1 LPNKSSLKSVFPSII
16 VNGKVVKTE
25 NAKQPFEIHADSVEI
40 FNLADAD
47 YPLQKKRHSFE
58 YLRTVAHLRPRTNT
72 FNAVFRIRSV
82 AAFAIHE
89 YFQNNG
95 YVYVNTPI
103 ITCADCEGS
112 AEMFKLTTLDLDK
125 PLPQKDGKTDFSEDL
140 FGKKA
145 YITGSGQLHG
155 ETFAEAYGKIYTF
168 GPTLRSENSNT
179 KTHANEF
186 WMIEPEIAF
195 CDLEQLMDIEE
206 DCLKFVVSRVL
217 EKCPEEMEFCNNF
230 IEKGLIDKLH
240 KLVNSKFVRIDHKEA
255 IDILKKADK
264 EWEFKPEYGE
274 DLGFYKLRWAF
285 DVAIAFIYNTFGFA
299 GIYAFVVIIASL
311 TVLSLFNILL
321 KQKNNIVLSF
331 IATVISMLLMTSNWS
346 FTARGQ
352 IISYL
357 LLLLEIYFIE
367 KMISTKQKR
376 YYIIFLVI
384 SALIVNFHASVW
396 YMTII
401 LVLPYLAEA
410 IMHKIMKNKNLEK
423 SKIILEPISIKML
436 IIAILCLVLGSFISP
451 IGTYTYTYMFK
462 VIGGIS
468 STFISELQQTDIIS
482 SIGMILGLIV
492 IDILM
497 LATKSKM
504 KLSDILLFFG
514 LYFMAI
520 LARRNQAFLY
530 LIGTIPVVRLITN
543 FFETYDTENIL
554 EKLNNFFSKNW
565 VLGCTTI
572 VIVIGL
578 SSNMVTRIR
587 EKYVNERKYPV
598 EAVNFIKENL
608 DYKNLKIYNSF
619 NYGSYLELSGIPAF
633 VDSRSEIFTEEF
645 NNVTIL
651 KDWLE
656 TSRGNVNYNDT
667 FAKYEIDYAIVE
679 DKEIINTYISADE
692 NYEKVFDDETFSI
705 YMKK

>member
-1 LPNKSSLKSVFPSII
+1 MKNKKLYIVFSMLLIVII
-16 VNGKVVKTE
+16 LMTVTKEMQNDTFFTIATGEHILQEGYDNVDHLTWHE
-25 NAKQPFEIHADSVEI
+25 N
-40 FNLADAD
+40 
-47 YPLQKKRHSFE
+47 
-58 YLRTVAHLRPRTNT
+58 
-72 FNAVFRIRSV
+72 
-82 AAFAIHE
+82 
-89 YFQNNG
+89 
-95 YVYVNTPI
+95 
-103 ITCADCEGS
+103 
-112 AEMFKLTTLDLDK
+112 
-125 PLPQKDGKTDFSEDL
+125 
-140 FGKKA
+140 
-145 YITGSGQLHG
+145 
-155 ETFAEAYGKIYTF
+155 
-168 GPTLRSENSNT
+168 
-179 KTHANEF
+179 
-186 WMIEPEIAF
+186 
-195 CDLEQLMDIEE
+195 
-206 DCLKFVVSRVL
+206 
-217 EKCPEEMEFCNNF
+217 
-230 IEKGLIDKLH
+230 
-240 KLVNSKFVRIDHKEA
+240 
-255 IDILKKADK
+255 
-264 EWEFKPEYGE
+264 
-274 DLGFYKLRWAF
+274 LGFYKLRWAF

-311 TVLSLFNILL
+311 TGLSLFNILL

-587 EKYVNERKYPV
+587 EKYVNEKKYPV

-608 DYKNLKIYNSF
+608 DYINLRIYNSF

-667 FAKYEIDYAIVE
+667 FEKYKIDYAIVE
-679 DKEIINTYISADE
+679 DKEIINTYISVDK

-705 YMKK
+705 YVKK

>member
-1 LPNKSSLKSVFPSII
+1 MKNKKLYIVFSMLLIVII
-16 VNGKVVKTE
+16 LMTVTKEMQNDTFFTIATGE
-25 NAKQPFEIHADSVEI
+25 HI
-40 FNLADAD
+40 
-47 YPLQKKRHSFE
+47 LQE
-58 YLRTVAHLRPRTNT
+58 GYDNVDHLTW
-72 FNAVFRIRSV
+72 
-82 AAFAIHE
+82 H
-89 YFQNNG
+89 
-95 YVYVNTPI
+95 
-103 ITCADCEGS
+103 
-112 AEMFKLTTLDLDK
+112 
-125 PLPQKDGKTDFSEDL
+125 
-140 FGKKA
+140 
-145 YITGSGQLHG
+145 
-155 ETFAEAYGKIYTF
+155 
-168 GPTLRSENSNT
+168 
-179 KTHANEF
+179 
-186 WMIEPEIAF
+186 
-195 CDLEQLMDIEE
+195 
-206 DCLKFVVSRVL
+206 
-217 EKCPEEMEFCNNF
+217 
-230 IEKGLIDKLH
+230 
-240 KLVNSKFVRIDHKEA
+240 
-255 IDILKKADK
+255 
-264 EWEFKPEYGE
+264 E

-530 LIGTIPVVRLITN
+530 LIGTIPAKQSCQ
-543 FFETYDTENIL
+543 Y
-554 EKLNNFFSKNW
+554 
-565 VLGCTTI
+565 
-572 VIVIGL
+572 
-578 SSNMVTRIR
+578 
-587 EKYVNERKYPV
+587 
-598 EAVNFIKENL
+598 AV
-608 DYKNLKIYNSF
+608 Y
-619 NYGSYLELSGIPAF
+619 
-633 VDSRSEIFTEEF
+633 
-645 NNVTIL
+645 
-651 KDWLE
+651 
-656 TSRGNVNYNDT
+656 
-667 FAKYEIDYAIVE
+667 
-679 DKEIINTYISADE
+679 
-692 NYEKVFDDETFSI
+692 
-705 YMKK
+705 

>member
-1 LPNKSSLKSVFPSII
+1 MKNKKLYIVFSMLLIVII
-16 VNGKVVKTE
+16 LMTVTKEMQNDTFFTIATGEHILQEGYDNVDHLTWHE
-25 NAKQPFEIHADSVEI
+25 N
-40 FNLADAD
+40 
-47 YPLQKKRHSFE
+47 
-58 YLRTVAHLRPRTNT
+58 
-72 FNAVFRIRSV
+72 
-82 AAFAIHE
+82 
-89 YFQNNG
+89 
-95 YVYVNTPI
+95 
-103 ITCADCEGS
+103 
-112 AEMFKLTTLDLDK
+112 
-125 PLPQKDGKTDFSEDL
+125 
-140 FGKKA
+140 
-145 YITGSGQLHG
+145 
-155 ETFAEAYGKIYTF
+155 
-168 GPTLRSENSNT
+168 
-179 KTHANEF
+179 
-186 WMIEPEIAF
+186 
-195 CDLEQLMDIEE
+195 
-206 DCLKFVVSRVL
+206 
-217 EKCPEEMEFCNNF
+217 
-230 IEKGLIDKLH
+230 
-240 KLVNSKFVRIDHKEA
+240 
-255 IDILKKADK
+255 
-264 EWEFKPEYGE
+264 
-274 DLGFYKLRWAF
+274 LGFYKLRWAF
-285 DVAIAFIYNTFGFA
+285 DVTIAFIYNTFGFA

-311 TVLSLFNILL
+311 TGLSLFNILL

-367 KMISTKQKR
+367 KLISTKQKR

-554 EKLNNFFSKNW
+554 EKVNNFFSKNW

-608 DYKNLKIYNSF
+608 DYKNLRIYNSF

-679 DKEIINTYISADE
+679 DKEIINTYISVDE

>member
-1 LPNKSSLKSVFPSII
+1 MKNK
-16 VNGKVVKTE
+16 
-25 NAKQPFEIHADSVEI
+25 
-40 FNLADAD
+40 
-47 YPLQKKRHSFE
+47 
-58 YLRTVAHLRPRTNT
+58 
-72 FNAVFRIRSV
+72 
-82 AAFAIHE
+82 
-89 YFQNNG
+89 
-95 YVYVNTPI
+95 
-103 ITCADCEGS
+103 
-112 AEMFKLTTLDLDK
+112 
-125 PLPQKDGKTDFSEDL
+125 
-140 FGKKA
+140 
-145 YITGSGQLHG
+145 
-155 ETFAEAYGKIYTF
+155 KIYIVFCILLVIIILLTVTKEMQNDTF
-168 GPTLRSENSNT
+168 FT
-179 KTHANEF
+179 
-186 WMIEPEIAF
+186 IATGKHILQ
-195 CDLEQLMDIEE
+195 DGYDN
-206 DCLKFVVSRVL
+206 V
-217 EKCPEEMEFCNNF
+217 
-230 IEKGLIDKLH
+230 
-240 KLVNSKFVRIDHKEA
+240 DH
-255 IDILKKADK
+255 LT
-264 EWEFKPEYGE
+264 WHE

-645 NNVTIL
+645 NDVTIL

-705 YMKK
+705 YIKK

>member
-1 LPNKSSLKSVFPSII
+1 MKNKKLYIVFSMLLIVII
-16 VNGKVVKTE
+16 LMTVTKEMQNDTFFTIATGEHILQEGYDNVDHLTWHE
-25 NAKQPFEIHADSVEI
+25 N
-40 FNLADAD
+40 
-47 YPLQKKRHSFE
+47 
-58 YLRTVAHLRPRTNT
+58 
-72 FNAVFRIRSV
+72 
-82 AAFAIHE
+82 
-89 YFQNNG
+89 
-95 YVYVNTPI
+95 
-103 ITCADCEGS
+103 
-112 AEMFKLTTLDLDK
+112 
-125 PLPQKDGKTDFSEDL
+125 
-140 FGKKA
+140 
-145 YITGSGQLHG
+145 
-155 ETFAEAYGKIYTF
+155 
-168 GPTLRSENSNT
+168 
-179 KTHANEF
+179 
-186 WMIEPEIAF
+186 
-195 CDLEQLMDIEE
+195 
-206 DCLKFVVSRVL
+206 
-217 EKCPEEMEFCNNF
+217 
-230 IEKGLIDKLH
+230 
-240 KLVNSKFVRIDHKEA
+240 
-255 IDILKKADK
+255 
-264 EWEFKPEYGE
+264 
-274 DLGFYKLRWAF
+274 LGFYKLRWAF

-311 TVLSLFNILL
+311 TGLSLFNILL

-587 EKYVNERKYPV
+587 EKYVNEKKYPV

-608 DYKNLKIYNSF
+608 DYINLRIYNSF

>member
-1 LPNKSSLKSVFPSII
+1 MKNKKLYIVFSMLLIVII
-16 VNGKVVKTE
+16 LMTVTKEMQNDTFFTIATGEHILQEGYDNVDHLTWHE
-25 NAKQPFEIHADSVEI
+25 N
-40 FNLADAD
+40 
-47 YPLQKKRHSFE
+47 
-58 YLRTVAHLRPRTNT
+58 
-72 FNAVFRIRSV
+72 
-82 AAFAIHE
+82 
-89 YFQNNG
+89 
-95 YVYVNTPI
+95 
-103 ITCADCEGS
+103 
-112 AEMFKLTTLDLDK
+112 
-125 PLPQKDGKTDFSEDL
+125 
-140 FGKKA
+140 
-145 YITGSGQLHG
+145 
-155 ETFAEAYGKIYTF
+155 
-168 GPTLRSENSNT
+168 
-179 KTHANEF
+179 
-186 WMIEPEIAF
+186 
-195 CDLEQLMDIEE
+195 
-206 DCLKFVVSRVL
+206 
-217 EKCPEEMEFCNNF
+217 
-230 IEKGLIDKLH
+230 
-240 KLVNSKFVRIDHKEA
+240 
-255 IDILKKADK
+255 
-264 EWEFKPEYGE
+264 
-274 DLGFYKLRWAF
+274 LGFYKLRWAF

-311 TVLSLFNILL
+311 TGLSLFNILL

-367 KMISTKQKR
+367 KLISTKQKR

-423 SKIILEPISIKML
+423 SKIILESISIKML

-554 EKLNNFFSKNW
+554 EKVNNFFSKNW

-587 EKYVNERKYPV
+587 EKYVNEKKYPV

-608 DYKNLKIYNSF
+608 DYKNLRIYNSF

-679 DKEIINTYISADE
+679 DKEIINTYISVDE

>member
-1 LPNKSSLKSVFPSII
+1 MKNKKLYIVFSMLLIVII
-16 VNGKVVKTE
+16 LMTVTKEMQNDTFFTIATGE
-25 NAKQPFEIHADSVEI
+25 HI
-40 FNLADAD
+40 
-47 YPLQKKRHSFE
+47 LQE
-58 YLRTVAHLRPRTNT
+58 GYDNVDHLTW
-72 FNAVFRIRSV
+72 
-82 AAFAIHE
+82 H
-89 YFQNNG
+89 
-95 YVYVNTPI
+95 
-103 ITCADCEGS
+103 
-112 AEMFKLTTLDLDK
+112 
-125 PLPQKDGKTDFSEDL
+125 
-140 FGKKA
+140 
-145 YITGSGQLHG
+145 
-155 ETFAEAYGKIYTF
+155 
-168 GPTLRSENSNT
+168 
-179 KTHANEF
+179 
-186 WMIEPEIAF
+186 
-195 CDLEQLMDIEE
+195 
-206 DCLKFVVSRVL
+206 
-217 EKCPEEMEFCNNF
+217 
-230 IEKGLIDKLH
+230 
-240 KLVNSKFVRIDHKEA
+240 
-255 IDILKKADK
+255 
-264 EWEFKPEYGE
+264 E

-285 DVAIAFIYNTFGFA
+285 DAAIAFIYNAFGFA
-299 GIYAFVVIIASL
+299 AIYAFVVIIASL

-656 TSRGNVNYNDT
+656 TSKGNVNYNDT

>member
-1 LPNKSSLKSVFPSII
+1 MKNKKLYIVFSMLLIVII
-16 VNGKVVKTE
+16 LMTVTKEMQNDTFFTIATGEHILQEGYDNVDHLTWHE
-25 NAKQPFEIHADSVEI
+25 N
-40 FNLADAD
+40 
-47 YPLQKKRHSFE
+47 
-58 YLRTVAHLRPRTNT
+58 
-72 FNAVFRIRSV
+72 
-82 AAFAIHE
+82 
-89 YFQNNG
+89 
-95 YVYVNTPI
+95 
-103 ITCADCEGS
+103 
-112 AEMFKLTTLDLDK
+112 
-125 PLPQKDGKTDFSEDL
+125 
-140 FGKKA
+140 
-145 YITGSGQLHG
+145 
-155 ETFAEAYGKIYTF
+155 
-168 GPTLRSENSNT
+168 
-179 KTHANEF
+179 
-186 WMIEPEIAF
+186 
-195 CDLEQLMDIEE
+195 
-206 DCLKFVVSRVL
+206 
-217 EKCPEEMEFCNNF
+217 
-230 IEKGLIDKLH
+230 
-240 KLVNSKFVRIDHKEA
+240 
-255 IDILKKADK
+255 
-264 EWEFKPEYGE
+264 
-274 DLGFYKLRWAF
+274 LGFYKLRWAF

-346 FTARGQ
+346 FTALGQ

-587 EKYVNERKYPV
+587 EKYVNEKKYPV

-608 DYKNLKIYNSF
+608 DYINLRIYNSF

-705 YMKK
+705 YIKK

>member
-1 LPNKSSLKSVFPSII
+1 MKNKKLYIVFSMLLIVII
-16 VNGKVVKTE
+16 LMTVTKEMQNDTFFTIATGEHILQEGYDNVDHLTWHE
-25 NAKQPFEIHADSVEI
+25 N
-40 FNLADAD
+40 
-47 YPLQKKRHSFE
+47 
-58 YLRTVAHLRPRTNT
+58 
-72 FNAVFRIRSV
+72 
-82 AAFAIHE
+82 
-89 YFQNNG
+89 
-95 YVYVNTPI
+95 
-103 ITCADCEGS
+103 
-112 AEMFKLTTLDLDK
+112 
-125 PLPQKDGKTDFSEDL
+125 
-140 FGKKA
+140 
-145 YITGSGQLHG
+145 
-155 ETFAEAYGKIYTF
+155 
-168 GPTLRSENSNT
+168 
-179 KTHANEF
+179 
-186 WMIEPEIAF
+186 
-195 CDLEQLMDIEE
+195 
-206 DCLKFVVSRVL
+206 
-217 EKCPEEMEFCNNF
+217 
-230 IEKGLIDKLH
+230 
-240 KLVNSKFVRIDHKEA
+240 
-255 IDILKKADK
+255 
-264 EWEFKPEYGE
+264 
-274 DLGFYKLRWAF
+274 LGFYKLRWAF

-311 TVLSLFNILL
+311 TGLSLFNILL

-554 EKLNNFFSKNW
+554 EKVNNFFSKNW

-587 EKYVNERKYPV
+587 EKYVNEKKYPV

-608 DYKNLKIYNSF
+608 DYINLRIYNSF

-679 DKEIINTYISADE
+679 DKEIINTYISVDE

>member
-1 LPNKSSLKSVFPSII
+1 MKNKKLYIVFSMLLIVII
-16 VNGKVVKTE
+16 LMTVTKEMQNDTFFTIATGEHILQEGYDNVDHLTWHE
-25 NAKQPFEIHADSVEI
+25 N
-40 FNLADAD
+40 
-47 YPLQKKRHSFE
+47 
-58 YLRTVAHLRPRTNT
+58 
-72 FNAVFRIRSV
+72 
-82 AAFAIHE
+82 
-89 YFQNNG
+89 
-95 YVYVNTPI
+95 
-103 ITCADCEGS
+103 
-112 AEMFKLTTLDLDK
+112 
-125 PLPQKDGKTDFSEDL
+125 
-140 FGKKA
+140 
-145 YITGSGQLHG
+145 
-155 ETFAEAYGKIYTF
+155 
-168 GPTLRSENSNT
+168 
-179 KTHANEF
+179 
-186 WMIEPEIAF
+186 
-195 CDLEQLMDIEE
+195 
-206 DCLKFVVSRVL
+206 
-217 EKCPEEMEFCNNF
+217 
-230 IEKGLIDKLH
+230 
-240 KLVNSKFVRIDHKEA
+240 
-255 IDILKKADK
+255 
-264 EWEFKPEYGE
+264 
-274 DLGFYKLRWAF
+274 LGFYKLRWAF

-311 TVLSLFNILL
+311 TGLSLFNILL

-587 EKYVNERKYPV
+587 EKYVNEKKYPV

-608 DYKNLKIYNSF
+608 DYINLRIYNSF

-692 NYEKVFDDETFSI
+692 NYEKVFDDETF
-705 YMKK
+705 

>member
-1 LPNKSSLKSVFPSII
+1 MKNKKLYIVFSMLLIVII
-16 VNGKVVKTE
+16 LMTVTKEMQNDTFFTIATGEHILQEGYDNVDHLTWHE
-25 NAKQPFEIHADSVEI
+25 N
-40 FNLADAD
+40 
-47 YPLQKKRHSFE
+47 
-58 YLRTVAHLRPRTNT
+58 
-72 FNAVFRIRSV
+72 
-82 AAFAIHE
+82 
-89 YFQNNG
+89 
-95 YVYVNTPI
+95 
-103 ITCADCEGS
+103 
-112 AEMFKLTTLDLDK
+112 
-125 PLPQKDGKTDFSEDL
+125 
-140 FGKKA
+140 
-145 YITGSGQLHG
+145 
-155 ETFAEAYGKIYTF
+155 
-168 GPTLRSENSNT
+168 
-179 KTHANEF
+179 
-186 WMIEPEIAF
+186 
-195 CDLEQLMDIEE
+195 
-206 DCLKFVVSRVL
+206 
-217 EKCPEEMEFCNNF
+217 
-230 IEKGLIDKLH
+230 
-240 KLVNSKFVRIDHKEA
+240 
-255 IDILKKADK
+255 
-264 EWEFKPEYGE
+264 
-274 DLGFYKLRWAF
+274 LGFYKLRWAF

-311 TVLSLFNILL
+311 TGLSLFNILL

-367 KMISTKQKR
+367 KLISTKQKR

-554 EKLNNFFSKNW
+554 EKVNNFFSKNW

-598 EAVNFIKENL
+598 GAVNFIKENL

-679 DKEIINTYISADE
+679 DKEIINTYISVDE

>member
-1 LPNKSSLKSVFPSII
+1 MKNKKLYIVFSMLLIVII
-16 VNGKVVKTE
+16 LMTVTKEMQNDTFFTIATGEHILQEGYDNVDHLTWHE
-25 NAKQPFEIHADSVEI
+25 N
-40 FNLADAD
+40 
-47 YPLQKKRHSFE
+47 
-58 YLRTVAHLRPRTNT
+58 
-72 FNAVFRIRSV
+72 
-82 AAFAIHE
+82 
-89 YFQNNG
+89 
-95 YVYVNTPI
+95 
-103 ITCADCEGS
+103 
-112 AEMFKLTTLDLDK
+112 
-125 PLPQKDGKTDFSEDL
+125 
-140 FGKKA
+140 
-145 YITGSGQLHG
+145 
-155 ETFAEAYGKIYTF
+155 
-168 GPTLRSENSNT
+168 
-179 KTHANEF
+179 
-186 WMIEPEIAF
+186 
-195 CDLEQLMDIEE
+195 
-206 DCLKFVVSRVL
+206 
-217 EKCPEEMEFCNNF
+217 
-230 IEKGLIDKLH
+230 
-240 KLVNSKFVRIDHKEA
+240 
-255 IDILKKADK
+255 
-264 EWEFKPEYGE
+264 
-274 DLGFYKLRWAF
+274 LGFYKLRWAF

-367 KMISTKQKR
+367 KLISTKQKR
-376 YYIIFLVI
+376 YYIIFFVM

>member
-1 LPNKSSLKSVFPSII
+1 MKNKKLYIVFSMLLIVII
-16 VNGKVVKTE
+16 LMTVTKEMQNDTFFTIATGEHILQEGYDNVDHLTWHE
-25 NAKQPFEIHADSVEI
+25 N
-40 FNLADAD
+40 
-47 YPLQKKRHSFE
+47 
-58 YLRTVAHLRPRTNT
+58 
-72 FNAVFRIRSV
+72 
-82 AAFAIHE
+82 
-89 YFQNNG
+89 
-95 YVYVNTPI
+95 
-103 ITCADCEGS
+103 
-112 AEMFKLTTLDLDK
+112 
-125 PLPQKDGKTDFSEDL
+125 
-140 FGKKA
+140 
-145 YITGSGQLHG
+145 
-155 ETFAEAYGKIYTF
+155 
-168 GPTLRSENSNT
+168 
-179 KTHANEF
+179 
-186 WMIEPEIAF
+186 
-195 CDLEQLMDIEE
+195 
-206 DCLKFVVSRVL
+206 
-217 EKCPEEMEFCNNF
+217 
-230 IEKGLIDKLH
+230 
-240 KLVNSKFVRIDHKEA
+240 
-255 IDILKKADK
+255 
-264 EWEFKPEYGE
+264 
-274 DLGFYKLRWAF
+274 LGFYKLRWAF

-311 TVLSLFNILL
+311 TALSLFNILL
-321 KQKNNIVLSF
+321 KQKNNVVLSF
-331 IATVISMLLMTSNWS
+331 IATVISMLLMTSNWA

-384 SALIVNFHASVW
+384 SSLIVNFHASVW

-504 KLSDILLFFG
+504 KLSDILLFCG

-543 FFETYDTENIL
+543 FFETYDTENIS
-554 EKLNNFFSKNW
+554 EKVNDFFSKNW

-587 EKYVNERKYPV
+587 EKYVNEKKYPV
-598 EAVNFIKENL
+598 GAVNFIKENL

-667 FAKYEIDYAIVE
+667 FEKYKIDYAIVE
-679 DKEIINTYISADE
+679 DKEIINTYISVDE

-705 YMKK
+705 YVKK

>member
-1 LPNKSSLKSVFPSII
+1 MKNKKLYIVFSMLLIVII
-16 VNGKVVKTE
+16 LMTVTKEMQNDTFFTIATGEHILQEGYDNVDHLTWHE
-25 NAKQPFEIHADSVEI
+25 N
-40 FNLADAD
+40 
-47 YPLQKKRHSFE
+47 
-58 YLRTVAHLRPRTNT
+58 
-72 FNAVFRIRSV
+72 
-82 AAFAIHE
+82 
-89 YFQNNG
+89 
-95 YVYVNTPI
+95 
-103 ITCADCEGS
+103 
-112 AEMFKLTTLDLDK
+112 
-125 PLPQKDGKTDFSEDL
+125 
-140 FGKKA
+140 
-145 YITGSGQLHG
+145 
-155 ETFAEAYGKIYTF
+155 
-168 GPTLRSENSNT
+168 
-179 KTHANEF
+179 
-186 WMIEPEIAF
+186 
-195 CDLEQLMDIEE
+195 
-206 DCLKFVVSRVL
+206 
-217 EKCPEEMEFCNNF
+217 
-230 IEKGLIDKLH
+230 
-240 KLVNSKFVRIDHKEA
+240 
-255 IDILKKADK
+255 
-264 EWEFKPEYGE
+264 
-274 DLGFYKLRWAF
+274 LGFYKLRWAF

-543 FFETYDTENIL
+543 FLETYDTENIL

>member
-1 LPNKSSLKSVFPSII
+1 MKNKKLYIVFSMLLIVII
-16 VNGKVVKTE
+16 LMTVTKEMQNDTFFTIATGEHILQEGYDNVDHLTWHE
-25 NAKQPFEIHADSVEI
+25 N
-40 FNLADAD
+40 
-47 YPLQKKRHSFE
+47 
-58 YLRTVAHLRPRTNT
+58 
-72 FNAVFRIRSV
+72 
-82 AAFAIHE
+82 
-89 YFQNNG
+89 
-95 YVYVNTPI
+95 
-103 ITCADCEGS
+103 
-112 AEMFKLTTLDLDK
+112 
-125 PLPQKDGKTDFSEDL
+125 
-140 FGKKA
+140 
-145 YITGSGQLHG
+145 
-155 ETFAEAYGKIYTF
+155 
-168 GPTLRSENSNT
+168 
-179 KTHANEF
+179 
-186 WMIEPEIAF
+186 
-195 CDLEQLMDIEE
+195 
-206 DCLKFVVSRVL
+206 
-217 EKCPEEMEFCNNF
+217 
-230 IEKGLIDKLH
+230 
-240 KLVNSKFVRIDHKEA
+240 
-255 IDILKKADK
+255 
-264 EWEFKPEYGE
+264 
-274 DLGFYKLRWAF
+274 LGFYKLRWAF

-311 TVLSLFNILL
+311 TGLSLFNILL

-367 KMISTKQKR
+367 KLISTKQKR

-423 SKIILEPISIKML
+423 SKIILESISIKML

-554 EKLNNFFSKNW
+554 EKVNNFFSKNW

-608 DYKNLKIYNSF
+608 DYKNLRIYNSF

-679 DKEIINTYISADE
+679 DKEIINTYISVDE

>member
-1 LPNKSSLKSVFPSII
+1 MKNKKLYIVFSMLLIVIILMNVTKEMQNDTFFSIATGEHI
-16 VNGKVVKTE
+16 
-25 NAKQPFEIHADSVEI
+25 
-40 FNLADAD
+40 
-47 YPLQKKRHSFE
+47 LQE
-58 YLRTVAHLRPRTNT
+58 
-72 FNAVFRIRSV
+72 
-82 AAFAIHE
+82 
-89 YFQNNG
+89 G
-95 YVYVNTPI
+95 YDN
-103 ITCADCEGS
+103 
-112 AEMFKLTTLDLDK
+112 
-125 PLPQKDGKTDFSEDL
+125 
-140 FGKKA
+140 
-145 YITGSGQLHG
+145 
-155 ETFAEAYGKIYTF
+155 
-168 GPTLRSENSNT
+168 
-179 KTHANEF
+179 
-186 WMIEPEIAF
+186 
-195 CDLEQLMDIEE
+195 
-206 DCLKFVVSRVL
+206 
-217 EKCPEEMEFCNNF
+217 
-230 IEKGLIDKLH
+230 
-240 KLVNSKFVRIDHKEA
+240 IDHLTWHEN
-255 IDILKKADK
+255 
-264 EWEFKPEYGE
+264 
-274 DLGFYKLRWAF
+274 LGFYKLRWAF
-285 DVAIAFIYNTFGFA
+285 DVMIAFIYNTFGFA
-299 GIYAFVVIIASL
+299 GIYAFVVLITCL
-311 TVLSLFNILL
+311 TAFSLFNILL

-331 IATVISMLLMTSNWS
+331 IATAISMLLMTSNWA

-376 YYIIFLVI
+376 YYIIFFII
-384 SALIVNFHASVW
+384 SVLIVNFHASVW
-396 YMTII
+396 YMTVI
-401 LVLPYLAEA
+401 LILPYLAEA
-410 IMHKIMKNKNLEK
+410 IMYRLMKNKNLEK

-436 IIAILCLVLGSFISP
+436 IIAILCFALGSFISP

-554 EKLNNFFSKNW
+554 EKVNNFFSKNW

-598 EAVNFIKENL
+598 GAVNFIKENL

-679 DKEIINTYISADE
+679 DKEIINTYISVDE

-705 YMKK
+705 YVKK

>member
-1 LPNKSSLKSVFPSII
+1 MKNKKLYIVFSMLLIVII
-16 VNGKVVKTE
+16 LMTVTKEMQNDTFFTIATGEHILQEGYDNVDHLTWHE
-25 NAKQPFEIHADSVEI
+25 N
-40 FNLADAD
+40 
-47 YPLQKKRHSFE
+47 
-58 YLRTVAHLRPRTNT
+58 
-72 FNAVFRIRSV
+72 
-82 AAFAIHE
+82 
-89 YFQNNG
+89 
-95 YVYVNTPI
+95 
-103 ITCADCEGS
+103 
-112 AEMFKLTTLDLDK
+112 
-125 PLPQKDGKTDFSEDL
+125 
-140 FGKKA
+140 
-145 YITGSGQLHG
+145 
-155 ETFAEAYGKIYTF
+155 
-168 GPTLRSENSNT
+168 
-179 KTHANEF
+179 
-186 WMIEPEIAF
+186 
-195 CDLEQLMDIEE
+195 
-206 DCLKFVVSRVL
+206 
-217 EKCPEEMEFCNNF
+217 
-230 IEKGLIDKLH
+230 
-240 KLVNSKFVRIDHKEA
+240 
-255 IDILKKADK
+255 
-264 EWEFKPEYGE
+264 
-274 DLGFYKLRWAF
+274 LGFYKLRWAF

-451 IGTYTYTYMFK
+451 IETYTYTYMFK

-587 EKYVNERKYPV
+587 EKYVNEKKYPV
-598 EAVNFIKENL
+598 GAVNFIKENL
-608 DYKNLKIYNSF
+608 DYINLRIYNSF

-705 YMKK
+705 YVKK

>member
-1 LPNKSSLKSVFPSII
+1 MNRMKKSKKILSLILIAALMITGINIKTVKTYAKDTNKKAITAYRKLLSKEKYKWREDYSSAPDVNKTKNYKFACIDLNGDGIKELVVENPEACWADGSVKIFRY
-16 VNGKVVKTE
+16 VKGKVKKVLLCHG
-25 NAKQPFEIHADSVEI
+25 FE
-40 FNLADAD
+40 
-47 YPLQKKRHSFE
+47 
-58 YLRTVAHLRPRTNT
+58 
-72 FNAVFRIRSV
+72 
-82 AAFAIHE
+82 
-89 YFQNNG
+89 
-95 YVYVNTPI
+95 
-103 ITCADCEGS
+103 
-112 AEMFKLTTLDLDK
+112 
-125 PLPQKDGKTDFSEDL
+125 
-140 FGKKA
+140 
-145 YITGSGQLHG
+145 
-155 ETFAEAYGKIYTF
+155 
-168 GPTLRSENSNT
+168 
-179 KTHANEF
+179 
-186 WMIEPEIAF
+186 W
-195 CDLEQLMDIEE
+195 
-206 DCLKFVVSRVL
+206 
-217 EKCPEEMEFCNNF
+217 
-230 IEKGLIDKLH
+230 
-240 KLVNSKFVRIDHKEA
+240 
-255 IDILKKADK
+255 
-264 EWEFKPEYGE
+264 
-274 DLGFYKLRWAF
+274 YK
-285 DVAIAFIYNTFGFA
+285 
-299 GIYAFVVIIASL
+299 
-311 TVLSLFNILL
+311 
-321 KQKNNIVLSF
+321 
-331 IATVISMLLMTSNWS
+331 
-346 FTARGQ
+346 
-352 IISYL
+352 
-357 LLLLEIYFIE
+357 
-367 KMISTKQKR
+367 
-376 YYIIFLVI
+376 
-384 SALIVNFHASVW
+384 
-396 YMTII
+396 
-401 LVLPYLAEA
+401 
-410 IMHKIMKNKNLEK
+410 K

-436 IIAILCLVLGSFISP
+436 IIAILCLALGSFISP

-554 EKLNNFFSKNW
+554 EKVDNLFSKNW

-587 EKYVNERKYPV
+587 EKYVNEKKYPV
-598 EAVNFIKENL
+598 GAVNFIKENL
-608 DYKNLKIYNSF
+608 DYKNLRIYNSF

-667 FAKYEIDYAIVE
+667 FEKYKIDYAIVE
-679 DKEIINTYISADE
+679 DKEIINTYISVDK

-705 YMKK
+705 YVKK

>member
-1 LPNKSSLKSVFPSII
+1 MKNKKLYIVFSMLLIVII
-16 VNGKVVKTE
+16 LMTVTKEMQNDTFFTIATGEHILQEGYDNVDHLTWHE
-25 NAKQPFEIHADSVEI
+25 N
-40 FNLADAD
+40 
-47 YPLQKKRHSFE
+47 
-58 YLRTVAHLRPRTNT
+58 
-72 FNAVFRIRSV
+72 
-82 AAFAIHE
+82 
-89 YFQNNG
+89 
-95 YVYVNTPI
+95 
-103 ITCADCEGS
+103 
-112 AEMFKLTTLDLDK
+112 
-125 PLPQKDGKTDFSEDL
+125 
-140 FGKKA
+140 
-145 YITGSGQLHG
+145 
-155 ETFAEAYGKIYTF
+155 
-168 GPTLRSENSNT
+168 
-179 KTHANEF
+179 
-186 WMIEPEIAF
+186 
-195 CDLEQLMDIEE
+195 
-206 DCLKFVVSRVL
+206 
-217 EKCPEEMEFCNNF
+217 
-230 IEKGLIDKLH
+230 
-240 KLVNSKFVRIDHKEA
+240 
-255 IDILKKADK
+255 
-264 EWEFKPEYGE
+264 
-274 DLGFYKLRWAF
+274 LGFYKLRWAF

-311 TVLSLFNILL
+311 TGLSLFNILL

-367 KMISTKQKR
+367 KLISTKQKR

-554 EKLNNFFSKNW
+554 EKVNNFFSKNW

-572 VIVIGL
+572 VIVIGI

-598 EAVNFIKENL
+598 GAVNFIKENL

-679 DKEIINTYISADE
+679 DKEIINTYISVDG

>member
-1 LPNKSSLKSVFPSII
+1 
-16 VNGKVVKTE
+16 
-25 NAKQPFEIHADSVEI
+25 
-40 FNLADAD
+40 
-47 YPLQKKRHSFE
+47 
-58 YLRTVAHLRPRTNT
+58 
-72 FNAVFRIRSV
+72 
-82 AAFAIHE
+82 
-89 YFQNNG
+89 
-95 YVYVNTPI
+95 
-103 ITCADCEGS
+103 
-112 AEMFKLTTLDLDK
+112 M
-125 PLPQKDGKTDFSEDL
+125 
-140 FGKKA
+140 
-145 YITGSGQLHG
+145 
-155 ETFAEAYGKIYTF
+155 
-168 GPTLRSENSNT
+168 
-179 KTHANEF
+179 
-186 WMIEPEIAF
+186 
-195 CDLEQLMDIEE
+195 
-206 DCLKFVVSRVL
+206 
-217 EKCPEEMEFCNNF
+217 
-230 IEKGLIDKLH
+230 
-240 KLVNSKFVRIDHKEA
+240 
-255 IDILKKADK
+255 
-264 EWEFKPEYGE
+264 
-274 DLGFYKLRWAF
+274 
-285 DVAIAFIYNTFGFA
+285 
-299 GIYAFVVIIASL
+299 
-311 TVLSLFNILL
+311 
-321 KQKNNIVLSF
+321 
-331 IATVISMLLMTSNWS
+331 
-346 FTARGQ
+346 
-352 IISYL
+352 
-357 LLLLEIYFIE
+357 
-367 KMISTKQKR
+367 
-376 YYIIFLVI
+376 
-384 SALIVNFHASVW
+384 
-396 YMTII
+396 

-587 EKYVNERKYPV
+587 EKYVNEKKYPV

-608 DYKNLKIYNSF
+608 DYINLRIYNSF

-656 TSRGNVNYNDT
+656 TSRGNVNYNET
-667 FAKYEIDYAIVE
+667 FEKYGIDYAIVE
-679 DKEIINTYISADE
+679 NSEIINTYISADE
-692 NYEKVFDDETFSI
+692 KYEKVYDDETFSI

>member
-1 LPNKSSLKSVFPSII
+1 MKNKKLYIVFSMLLIVII
-16 VNGKVVKTE
+16 LMTVTKEMQNDTFFTIATGEHILQEGYDNVDHLTWHE
-25 NAKQPFEIHADSVEI
+25 N
-40 FNLADAD
+40 
-47 YPLQKKRHSFE
+47 
-58 YLRTVAHLRPRTNT
+58 
-72 FNAVFRIRSV
+72 
-82 AAFAIHE
+82 
-89 YFQNNG
+89 
-95 YVYVNTPI
+95 
-103 ITCADCEGS
+103 
-112 AEMFKLTTLDLDK
+112 
-125 PLPQKDGKTDFSEDL
+125 
-140 FGKKA
+140 
-145 YITGSGQLHG
+145 
-155 ETFAEAYGKIYTF
+155 
-168 GPTLRSENSNT
+168 
-179 KTHANEF
+179 
-186 WMIEPEIAF
+186 
-195 CDLEQLMDIEE
+195 
-206 DCLKFVVSRVL
+206 
-217 EKCPEEMEFCNNF
+217 
-230 IEKGLIDKLH
+230 
-240 KLVNSKFVRIDHKEA
+240 
-255 IDILKKADK
+255 
-264 EWEFKPEYGE
+264 
-274 DLGFYKLRWAF
+274 LGFYKLRWAF

-311 TVLSLFNILL
+311 TGLSLFNILL

-331 IATVISMLLMTSNWS
+331 IATVISMLLMTSNLS

-587 EKYVNERKYPV
+587 EKYVNEKKYPV

-608 DYKNLKIYNSF
+608 DYINLRIYNSF

-705 YMKK
+705 YIKK

>member
-1 LPNKSSLKSVFPSII
+1 MKNKKLYIVFSMLLIVII
-16 VNGKVVKTE
+16 LMTVTKEMQNDTFFTIATGEHILQEGYDNVDHLTWHE
-25 NAKQPFEIHADSVEI
+25 N
-40 FNLADAD
+40 
-47 YPLQKKRHSFE
+47 
-58 YLRTVAHLRPRTNT
+58 
-72 FNAVFRIRSV
+72 
-82 AAFAIHE
+82 
-89 YFQNNG
+89 
-95 YVYVNTPI
+95 
-103 ITCADCEGS
+103 
-112 AEMFKLTTLDLDK
+112 
-125 PLPQKDGKTDFSEDL
+125 
-140 FGKKA
+140 
-145 YITGSGQLHG
+145 
-155 ETFAEAYGKIYTF
+155 
-168 GPTLRSENSNT
+168 
-179 KTHANEF
+179 
-186 WMIEPEIAF
+186 
-195 CDLEQLMDIEE
+195 
-206 DCLKFVVSRVL
+206 
-217 EKCPEEMEFCNNF
+217 
-230 IEKGLIDKLH
+230 
-240 KLVNSKFVRIDHKEA
+240 
-255 IDILKKADK
+255 
-264 EWEFKPEYGE
+264 
-274 DLGFYKLRWAF
+274 LGFYKLRWAF

-311 TVLSLFNILL
+311 TGLSLFNILL

-482 SIGMILGLIV
+482 SIGMILGPIV

-587 EKYVNERKYPV
+587 EKYVNEKKYPV

-608 DYKNLKIYNSF
+608 DYINLRIYNSF

-705 YMKK
+705 YIKK

>member
-1 LPNKSSLKSVFPSII
+1 MKNKKLYIVFSMLLIVII
-16 VNGKVVKTE
+16 LMTVTKEMQNDTFFTIATGEHILQEGYDNVDHLTWHE
-25 NAKQPFEIHADSVEI
+25 N
-40 FNLADAD
+40 
-47 YPLQKKRHSFE
+47 
-58 YLRTVAHLRPRTNT
+58 
-72 FNAVFRIRSV
+72 
-82 AAFAIHE
+82 
-89 YFQNNG
+89 
-95 YVYVNTPI
+95 
-103 ITCADCEGS
+103 
-112 AEMFKLTTLDLDK
+112 
-125 PLPQKDGKTDFSEDL
+125 
-140 FGKKA
+140 
-145 YITGSGQLHG
+145 
-155 ETFAEAYGKIYTF
+155 
-168 GPTLRSENSNT
+168 
-179 KTHANEF
+179 
-186 WMIEPEIAF
+186 
-195 CDLEQLMDIEE
+195 
-206 DCLKFVVSRVL
+206 
-217 EKCPEEMEFCNNF
+217 
-230 IEKGLIDKLH
+230 
-240 KLVNSKFVRIDHKEA
+240 
-255 IDILKKADK
+255 
-264 EWEFKPEYGE
+264 
-274 DLGFYKLRWAF
+274 LGFYKLRWAF

-367 KMISTKQKR
+367 KLISTKQKR
-376 YYIIFLVI
+376 YYIIFFVM

-436 IIAILCLVLGSFISP
+436 IIVILCLVLGSFISP
-451 IGTYTYTYMFK
+451 IGIYTYTYMFK

-587 EKYVNERKYPV
+587 EKYVNEKKYPV

-705 YMKK
+705 YIKK

>member
-1 LPNKSSLKSVFPSII
+1 MKNKKLYIVFSMLLIVII
-16 VNGKVVKTE
+16 LMTVTKEMQNDTFFTIATGE
-25 NAKQPFEIHADSVEI
+25 HI
-40 FNLADAD
+40 
-47 YPLQKKRHSFE
+47 LQE
-58 YLRTVAHLRPRTNT
+58 GYDNVDHLTW
-72 FNAVFRIRSV
+72 
-82 AAFAIHE
+82 H
-89 YFQNNG
+89 
-95 YVYVNTPI
+95 
-103 ITCADCEGS
+103 
-112 AEMFKLTTLDLDK
+112 
-125 PLPQKDGKTDFSEDL
+125 
-140 FGKKA
+140 
-145 YITGSGQLHG
+145 
-155 ETFAEAYGKIYTF
+155 
-168 GPTLRSENSNT
+168 
-179 KTHANEF
+179 
-186 WMIEPEIAF
+186 
-195 CDLEQLMDIEE
+195 
-206 DCLKFVVSRVL
+206 
-217 EKCPEEMEFCNNF
+217 
-230 IEKGLIDKLH
+230 
-240 KLVNSKFVRIDHKEA
+240 
-255 IDILKKADK
+255 
-264 EWEFKPEYGE
+264 E

-436 IIAILCLVLGSFISP
+436 IIAILCFVLGSFISP

-554 EKLNNFFSKNW
+554 EKVNNFFSKNW

>member
-1 LPNKSSLKSVFPSII
+1 MKNKKLYIVFSMLLIVII
-16 VNGKVVKTE
+16 LMTVTKEMQNDTFFTIATGEHILQEGYDNVDHLTWHE
-25 NAKQPFEIHADSVEI
+25 N
-40 FNLADAD
+40 
-47 YPLQKKRHSFE
+47 
-58 YLRTVAHLRPRTNT
+58 
-72 FNAVFRIRSV
+72 
-82 AAFAIHE
+82 
-89 YFQNNG
+89 
-95 YVYVNTPI
+95 
-103 ITCADCEGS
+103 
-112 AEMFKLTTLDLDK
+112 
-125 PLPQKDGKTDFSEDL
+125 
-140 FGKKA
+140 
-145 YITGSGQLHG
+145 
-155 ETFAEAYGKIYTF
+155 
-168 GPTLRSENSNT
+168 
-179 KTHANEF
+179 
-186 WMIEPEIAF
+186 
-195 CDLEQLMDIEE
+195 
-206 DCLKFVVSRVL
+206 
-217 EKCPEEMEFCNNF
+217 
-230 IEKGLIDKLH
+230 
-240 KLVNSKFVRIDHKEA
+240 
-255 IDILKKADK
+255 
-264 EWEFKPEYGE
+264 
-274 DLGFYKLRWAF
+274 LGFYKLRWAF
-285 DVAIAFIYNTFGFA
+285 DVTIAFIYNTFGFA

-311 TVLSLFNILL
+311 TGLSLFNILL

-367 KMISTKQKR
+367 KLISTKQKR

-423 SKIILEPISIKML
+423 SKIILESISIKML

-468 STFISELQQTDIIS
+468 STFISELQKTDIIS

-520 LARRNQAFLY
+520 LVRRNQAFLY

-554 EKLNNFFSKNW
+554 EKVNNFFSKNW

-587 EKYVNERKYPV
+587 EKYVNEKKYPV

-608 DYKNLKIYNSF
+608 DYKNLRIYNSF

-679 DKEIINTYISADE
+679 DKEIINTYISVDE

>member
-1 LPNKSSLKSVFPSII
+1 MKNKKLYIVFSMLLIVII
-16 VNGKVVKTE
+16 LMTVTKEMQNDTFFTIATGEHILQEGYDNVDHLTWHE
-25 NAKQPFEIHADSVEI
+25 N
-40 FNLADAD
+40 
-47 YPLQKKRHSFE
+47 
-58 YLRTVAHLRPRTNT
+58 
-72 FNAVFRIRSV
+72 
-82 AAFAIHE
+82 
-89 YFQNNG
+89 
-95 YVYVNTPI
+95 
-103 ITCADCEGS
+103 
-112 AEMFKLTTLDLDK
+112 
-125 PLPQKDGKTDFSEDL
+125 
-140 FGKKA
+140 
-145 YITGSGQLHG
+145 
-155 ETFAEAYGKIYTF
+155 
-168 GPTLRSENSNT
+168 
-179 KTHANEF
+179 
-186 WMIEPEIAF
+186 
-195 CDLEQLMDIEE
+195 
-206 DCLKFVVSRVL
+206 
-217 EKCPEEMEFCNNF
+217 
-230 IEKGLIDKLH
+230 
-240 KLVNSKFVRIDHKEA
+240 
-255 IDILKKADK
+255 
-264 EWEFKPEYGE
+264 
-274 DLGFYKLRWAF
+274 LGFYKLRWAF

-367 KMISTKQKR
+367 KLISTKQKR

-423 SKIILEPISIKML
+423 SKIILESISIKML

-554 EKLNNFFSKNW
+554 EKVNNFFSKNW

-587 EKYVNERKYPV
+587 EKYVNEKKYPV

-667 FAKYEIDYAIVE
+667 FTKYEIDYAIVE
-679 DKEIINTYISADE
+679 DSEIINTYISVDE

>member
-1 LPNKSSLKSVFPSII
+1 MKNKKLYIVFSMLLIVII
-16 VNGKVVKTE
+16 LMTVTKEMQNDTFFTIATGEHILQEGYDNVDHLTWHE
-25 NAKQPFEIHADSVEI
+25 N
-40 FNLADAD
+40 
-47 YPLQKKRHSFE
+47 
-58 YLRTVAHLRPRTNT
+58 
-72 FNAVFRIRSV
+72 
-82 AAFAIHE
+82 
-89 YFQNNG
+89 
-95 YVYVNTPI
+95 
-103 ITCADCEGS
+103 
-112 AEMFKLTTLDLDK
+112 
-125 PLPQKDGKTDFSEDL
+125 
-140 FGKKA
+140 
-145 YITGSGQLHG
+145 
-155 ETFAEAYGKIYTF
+155 
-168 GPTLRSENSNT
+168 
-179 KTHANEF
+179 
-186 WMIEPEIAF
+186 
-195 CDLEQLMDIEE
+195 
-206 DCLKFVVSRVL
+206 
-217 EKCPEEMEFCNNF
+217 
-230 IEKGLIDKLH
+230 
-240 KLVNSKFVRIDHKEA
+240 
-255 IDILKKADK
+255 
-264 EWEFKPEYGE
+264 
-274 DLGFYKLRWAF
+274 LGFYKLRWAF

-311 TVLSLFNILL
+311 TALSLFNILL

-367 KMISTKQKR
+367 KLISTKQKR
-376 YYIIFLVI
+376 YYIIFFVM

-436 IIAILCLVLGSFISP
+436 IIVILCLVLGSFISP
-451 IGTYTYTYMFK
+451 IGIYTYTYMFK

-520 LARRNQAFLY
+520 LVRRNQAFLY

-554 EKLNNFFSKNW
+554 EKVNNFFSKNW

-587 EKYVNERKYPV
+587 EKYVNEKKYPV

-705 YMKK
+705 YIKK

>member
-1 LPNKSSLKSVFPSII
+1 MKNKKLYIVFSMLLIVII
-16 VNGKVVKTE
+16 LMTVTKEMQNDTFFTIATGE
-25 NAKQPFEIHADSVEI
+25 HI
-40 FNLADAD
+40 
-47 YPLQKKRHSFE
+47 LQE
-58 YLRTVAHLRPRTNT
+58 GYDNVDHLTW
-72 FNAVFRIRSV
+72 
-82 AAFAIHE
+82 H
-89 YFQNNG
+89 
-95 YVYVNTPI
+95 
-103 ITCADCEGS
+103 
-112 AEMFKLTTLDLDK
+112 
-125 PLPQKDGKTDFSEDL
+125 
-140 FGKKA
+140 
-145 YITGSGQLHG
+145 
-155 ETFAEAYGKIYTF
+155 
-168 GPTLRSENSNT
+168 
-179 KTHANEF
+179 
-186 WMIEPEIAF
+186 
-195 CDLEQLMDIEE
+195 
-206 DCLKFVVSRVL
+206 
-217 EKCPEEMEFCNNF
+217 
-230 IEKGLIDKLH
+230 
-240 KLVNSKFVRIDHKEA
+240 
-255 IDILKKADK
+255 
-264 EWEFKPEYGE
+264 E

>member
-1 LPNKSSLKSVFPSII
+1 MKNK
-16 VNGKVVKTE
+16 
-25 NAKQPFEIHADSVEI
+25 
-40 FNLADAD
+40 
-47 YPLQKKRHSFE
+47 
-58 YLRTVAHLRPRTNT
+58 
-72 FNAVFRIRSV
+72 
-82 AAFAIHE
+82 
-89 YFQNNG
+89 
-95 YVYVNTPI
+95 
-103 ITCADCEGS
+103 
-112 AEMFKLTTLDLDK
+112 
-125 PLPQKDGKTDFSEDL
+125 
-140 FGKKA
+140 
-145 YITGSGQLHG
+145 
-155 ETFAEAYGKIYTF
+155 KIYIVFCILLVIIILLTVTKEMQNDTF
-168 GPTLRSENSNT
+168 FTIATGEHILQEGYDNVDHLTWHEN
-179 KTHANEF
+179 
-186 WMIEPEIAF
+186 
-195 CDLEQLMDIEE
+195 
-206 DCLKFVVSRVL
+206 
-217 EKCPEEMEFCNNF
+217 
-230 IEKGLIDKLH
+230 
-240 KLVNSKFVRIDHKEA
+240 
-255 IDILKKADK
+255 
-264 EWEFKPEYGE
+264 
-274 DLGFYKLRWAF
+274 LGFYKLRWAF

-311 TVLSLFNILL
+311 TGLSLFNILL

-587 EKYVNERKYPV
+587 EKYVNEKKYPV

-608 DYKNLKIYNSF
+608 DYINLRIYNSF

-705 YMKK
+705 YIKK

>member
-1 LPNKSSLKSVFPSII
+1 MKNKKLYIVFSMLLIVII
-16 VNGKVVKTE
+16 LMTVTKEMQNDTFFTIATGEHILQEGYDNVDHLTWHE
-25 NAKQPFEIHADSVEI
+25 N
-40 FNLADAD
+40 
-47 YPLQKKRHSFE
+47 
-58 YLRTVAHLRPRTNT
+58 
-72 FNAVFRIRSV
+72 
-82 AAFAIHE
+82 
-89 YFQNNG
+89 
-95 YVYVNTPI
+95 
-103 ITCADCEGS
+103 
-112 AEMFKLTTLDLDK
+112 
-125 PLPQKDGKTDFSEDL
+125 
-140 FGKKA
+140 
-145 YITGSGQLHG
+145 
-155 ETFAEAYGKIYTF
+155 
-168 GPTLRSENSNT
+168 
-179 KTHANEF
+179 
-186 WMIEPEIAF
+186 
-195 CDLEQLMDIEE
+195 
-206 DCLKFVVSRVL
+206 
-217 EKCPEEMEFCNNF
+217 
-230 IEKGLIDKLH
+230 
-240 KLVNSKFVRIDHKEA
+240 
-255 IDILKKADK
+255 
-264 EWEFKPEYGE
+264 
-274 DLGFYKLRWAF
+274 LGFYKLRWAF

-587 EKYVNERKYPV
+587 EKYVNEKKYPV

-608 DYKNLKIYNSF
+608 DYINLRIYNSF

-705 YMKK
+705 YIKK

>member
-1 LPNKSSLKSVFPSII
+1 MKNKKLYIVFSMLLIVII
-16 VNGKVVKTE
+16 LMTVTKEMQNDTFFTIATGEHILQEGYDNVDHLTWHE
-25 NAKQPFEIHADSVEI
+25 N
-40 FNLADAD
+40 
-47 YPLQKKRHSFE
+47 
-58 YLRTVAHLRPRTNT
+58 
-72 FNAVFRIRSV
+72 
-82 AAFAIHE
+82 
-89 YFQNNG
+89 
-95 YVYVNTPI
+95 
-103 ITCADCEGS
+103 
-112 AEMFKLTTLDLDK
+112 
-125 PLPQKDGKTDFSEDL
+125 
-140 FGKKA
+140 
-145 YITGSGQLHG
+145 
-155 ETFAEAYGKIYTF
+155 
-168 GPTLRSENSNT
+168 
-179 KTHANEF
+179 
-186 WMIEPEIAF
+186 
-195 CDLEQLMDIEE
+195 
-206 DCLKFVVSRVL
+206 
-217 EKCPEEMEFCNNF
+217 
-230 IEKGLIDKLH
+230 
-240 KLVNSKFVRIDHKEA
+240 
-255 IDILKKADK
+255 
-264 EWEFKPEYGE
+264 
-274 DLGFYKLRWAF
+274 LGFYKLRWAF

-311 TVLSLFNILL
+311 TALSLFNILL

-367 KMISTKQKR
+367 KLISTKQKR
-376 YYIIFLVI
+376 YYIIFFVM

-436 IIAILCLVLGSFISP
+436 IIVILCLVLGSFISP
-451 IGTYTYTYMFK
+451 IGIYTYTYMFK

-554 EKLNNFFSKNW
+554 EKVNNFFSKNW

>member
-1 LPNKSSLKSVFPSII
+1 MKNKKLYIVFSMLLIVII
-16 VNGKVVKTE
+16 LMTVTKEMQNDTFFTIATGEHILQEGYDNVDHLTWHE
-25 NAKQPFEIHADSVEI
+25 N
-40 FNLADAD
+40 
-47 YPLQKKRHSFE
+47 
-58 YLRTVAHLRPRTNT
+58 
-72 FNAVFRIRSV
+72 
-82 AAFAIHE
+82 
-89 YFQNNG
+89 
-95 YVYVNTPI
+95 
-103 ITCADCEGS
+103 
-112 AEMFKLTTLDLDK
+112 
-125 PLPQKDGKTDFSEDL
+125 
-140 FGKKA
+140 
-145 YITGSGQLHG
+145 
-155 ETFAEAYGKIYTF
+155 
-168 GPTLRSENSNT
+168 
-179 KTHANEF
+179 
-186 WMIEPEIAF
+186 
-195 CDLEQLMDIEE
+195 
-206 DCLKFVVSRVL
+206 
-217 EKCPEEMEFCNNF
+217 
-230 IEKGLIDKLH
+230 
-240 KLVNSKFVRIDHKEA
+240 
-255 IDILKKADK
+255 
-264 EWEFKPEYGE
+264 
-274 DLGFYKLRWAF
+274 LGFYKLRWAF

-311 TVLSLFNILL
+311 TALSLFNILL

-367 KMISTKQKR
+367 KLISTKQKR
-376 YYIIFLVI
+376 YYIIFFVM

-436 IIAILCLVLGSFISP
+436 IIVILCLVLGSFISP
-451 IGTYTYTYMFK
+451 IGIYTYTYMFK

-554 EKLNNFFSKNW
+554 EKVNNFFSKNW

-587 EKYVNERKYPV
+587 EKYVNEKKYPV

-667 FAKYEIDYAIVE
+667 FEKYKIDYAIVE
-679 DKEIINTYISADE
+679 DKEIINTYISVDK

-705 YMKK
+705 YVKK

>member
-1 LPNKSSLKSVFPSII
+1 MKNKKLYIVFSMLLIVII
-16 VNGKVVKTE
+16 LMTVTKEMQNDTFFTIATGE
-25 NAKQPFEIHADSVEI
+25 HI
-40 FNLADAD
+40 
-47 YPLQKKRHSFE
+47 LQE
-58 YLRTVAHLRPRTNT
+58 GYDNVDHLTW
-72 FNAVFRIRSV
+72 
-82 AAFAIHE
+82 H
-89 YFQNNG
+89 
-95 YVYVNTPI
+95 
-103 ITCADCEGS
+103 
-112 AEMFKLTTLDLDK
+112 
-125 PLPQKDGKTDFSEDL
+125 
-140 FGKKA
+140 
-145 YITGSGQLHG
+145 
-155 ETFAEAYGKIYTF
+155 
-168 GPTLRSENSNT
+168 
-179 KTHANEF
+179 
-186 WMIEPEIAF
+186 
-195 CDLEQLMDIEE
+195 
-206 DCLKFVVSRVL
+206 
-217 EKCPEEMEFCNNF
+217 
-230 IEKGLIDKLH
+230 
-240 KLVNSKFVRIDHKEA
+240 
-255 IDILKKADK
+255 
-264 EWEFKPEYGE
+264 E

-331 IATVISMLLMTSNWS
+331 IATAISMLLMTSNWA

-352 IISYL
+352 MISYL

-492 IDILM
+492 IDVLM

>member
-1 LPNKSSLKSVFPSII
+1 MKNKKLYIVFSMLLIVII
-16 VNGKVVKTE
+16 LMTVTKEMQNDTFFTIATGEHILQEGYDNVDHLTWHE
-25 NAKQPFEIHADSVEI
+25 N
-40 FNLADAD
+40 
-47 YPLQKKRHSFE
+47 
-58 YLRTVAHLRPRTNT
+58 
-72 FNAVFRIRSV
+72 
-82 AAFAIHE
+82 
-89 YFQNNG
+89 
-95 YVYVNTPI
+95 
-103 ITCADCEGS
+103 
-112 AEMFKLTTLDLDK
+112 
-125 PLPQKDGKTDFSEDL
+125 
-140 FGKKA
+140 
-145 YITGSGQLHG
+145 
-155 ETFAEAYGKIYTF
+155 
-168 GPTLRSENSNT
+168 
-179 KTHANEF
+179 
-186 WMIEPEIAF
+186 
-195 CDLEQLMDIEE
+195 
-206 DCLKFVVSRVL
+206 
-217 EKCPEEMEFCNNF
+217 
-230 IEKGLIDKLH
+230 
-240 KLVNSKFVRIDHKEA
+240 
-255 IDILKKADK
+255 
-264 EWEFKPEYGE
+264 
-274 DLGFYKLRWAF
+274 LGFYKLRWAF

-311 TVLSLFNILL
+311 TALSLFNILL

-367 KMISTKQKR
+367 KLISTKQKR
-376 YYIIFLVI
+376 YYIIFFVM
-384 SALIVNFHASVW
+384 SALIVNFNASVW

-436 IIAILCLVLGSFISP
+436 IIVILCLVLGSFISP
-451 IGTYTYTYMFK
+451 IGIYTYTYMFK

-554 EKLNNFFSKNW
+554 EKVNNFFSKNW

-587 EKYVNERKYPV
+587 EKYVNEKKYPV

-705 YMKK
+705 YIKK

>member
-1 LPNKSSLKSVFPSII
+1 MLLIVII
-16 VNGKVVKTE
+16 LMTVTKEMQNDTFFTIATGEHILQEGYDNVDHLTWHE
-25 NAKQPFEIHADSVEI
+25 N
-40 FNLADAD
+40 
-47 YPLQKKRHSFE
+47 
-58 YLRTVAHLRPRTNT
+58 
-72 FNAVFRIRSV
+72 
-82 AAFAIHE
+82 
-89 YFQNNG
+89 
-95 YVYVNTPI
+95 
-103 ITCADCEGS
+103 
-112 AEMFKLTTLDLDK
+112 
-125 PLPQKDGKTDFSEDL
+125 
-140 FGKKA
+140 
-145 YITGSGQLHG
+145 
-155 ETFAEAYGKIYTF
+155 
-168 GPTLRSENSNT
+168 
-179 KTHANEF
+179 
-186 WMIEPEIAF
+186 
-195 CDLEQLMDIEE
+195 
-206 DCLKFVVSRVL
+206 
-217 EKCPEEMEFCNNF
+217 
-230 IEKGLIDKLH
+230 
-240 KLVNSKFVRIDHKEA
+240 
-255 IDILKKADK
+255 
-264 EWEFKPEYGE
+264 
-274 DLGFYKLRWAF
+274 LGFYKLRWAF

-311 TVLSLFNILL
+311 TGLSLFNILL

-587 EKYVNERKYPV
+587 EKYVNEKKYPV

-608 DYKNLKIYNSF
+608 DYINLRIYNSF

-705 YMKK
+705 YIKK

>member
-1 LPNKSSLKSVFPSII
+1 MLLIVII
-16 VNGKVVKTE
+16 LMTVTKEMQNDTFFTIATGE
-25 NAKQPFEIHADSVEI
+25 HI
-40 FNLADAD
+40 
-47 YPLQKKRHSFE
+47 LQE
-58 YLRTVAHLRPRTNT
+58 GYDNVDHLTW
-72 FNAVFRIRSV
+72 
-82 AAFAIHE
+82 H
-89 YFQNNG
+89 
-95 YVYVNTPI
+95 
-103 ITCADCEGS
+103 
-112 AEMFKLTTLDLDK
+112 
-125 PLPQKDGKTDFSEDL
+125 
-140 FGKKA
+140 
-145 YITGSGQLHG
+145 
-155 ETFAEAYGKIYTF
+155 
-168 GPTLRSENSNT
+168 
-179 KTHANEF
+179 
-186 WMIEPEIAF
+186 
-195 CDLEQLMDIEE
+195 
-206 DCLKFVVSRVL
+206 
-217 EKCPEEMEFCNNF
+217 
-230 IEKGLIDKLH
+230 
-240 KLVNSKFVRIDHKEA
+240 
-255 IDILKKADK
+255 
-264 EWEFKPEYGE
+264 E

>member
-1 LPNKSSLKSVFPSII
+1 MKNKKLYIVFSMLLIVII
-16 VNGKVVKTE
+16 LMTVTKEMQNDTFFTIATGEHILQEGYDNVDHLTWHE
-25 NAKQPFEIHADSVEI
+25 N
-40 FNLADAD
+40 
-47 YPLQKKRHSFE
+47 
-58 YLRTVAHLRPRTNT
+58 
-72 FNAVFRIRSV
+72 
-82 AAFAIHE
+82 
-89 YFQNNG
+89 
-95 YVYVNTPI
+95 
-103 ITCADCEGS
+103 
-112 AEMFKLTTLDLDK
+112 
-125 PLPQKDGKTDFSEDL
+125 
-140 FGKKA
+140 
-145 YITGSGQLHG
+145 
-155 ETFAEAYGKIYTF
+155 
-168 GPTLRSENSNT
+168 
-179 KTHANEF
+179 
-186 WMIEPEIAF
+186 
-195 CDLEQLMDIEE
+195 
-206 DCLKFVVSRVL
+206 
-217 EKCPEEMEFCNNF
+217 
-230 IEKGLIDKLH
+230 
-240 KLVNSKFVRIDHKEA
+240 
-255 IDILKKADK
+255 
-264 EWEFKPEYGE
+264 
-274 DLGFYKLRWAF
+274 LGFYKLRWAF

-530 LIGTIPVVRLITN
+530 LFGTIPVVRLITN

-587 EKYVNERKYPV
+587 EKYVNEKKYPV

-608 DYKNLKIYNSF
+608 DYINLRIYNSF

-705 YMKK
+705 YIKK